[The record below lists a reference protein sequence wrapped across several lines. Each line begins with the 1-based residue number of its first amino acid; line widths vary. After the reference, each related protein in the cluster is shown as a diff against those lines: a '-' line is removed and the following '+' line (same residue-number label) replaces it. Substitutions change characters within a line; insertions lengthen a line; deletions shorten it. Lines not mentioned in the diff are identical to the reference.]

1 MVGNAVTMQM
11 VRFPDGLK
19 KLFCNVGNKIAKE
32 CAASDKHFFIDNDK
46 KIPVPLILQALMEND
61 KVEQFAEGLGSG
73 NFKLLLNSLCERSYD
88 DNSGIRKFCEKD
100 KLQEAPHPDAGIHK
114 ILSEGRLKLDPYG
127 PGGDYEVTSKKVLT
141 RSLDDKT
148 QRLIDG
154 VINDAASTEGSD
166 YEPVKLFCELLLN
179 ELDSSNR
186 SSKEYL
192 NAGVN
197 KEALEEALASTD
209 FENTRRPELA

>member
-1 MVGNAVTMQM
+1 MFGNAVTTQM
-11 VRFPDGLK
+11 GRFPDGLK
-19 KLFCNVGNKIAKE
+19 ELFRDVGNKIAKE

-61 KVEQFAEGLGSG
+61 KVEQFVEGLGQG
-73 NFKLLLNSLCERSYD
+73 DFKLLLNSLCNSSYD

-100 KLQEAPHPDAGIHK
+100 EPQEASHIHK
-114 ILSEGRLKLDPYG
+114 ILSESSLRQDPYG
-127 PGGDYEVTSKKVLT
+127 PGGDYEVTSEKVLT

-154 VINDAASTEGSD
+154 IINGAASTEGSD

-186 SSKEYL
+186 SSERYK
-192 NAGVN
+192 NAGVS